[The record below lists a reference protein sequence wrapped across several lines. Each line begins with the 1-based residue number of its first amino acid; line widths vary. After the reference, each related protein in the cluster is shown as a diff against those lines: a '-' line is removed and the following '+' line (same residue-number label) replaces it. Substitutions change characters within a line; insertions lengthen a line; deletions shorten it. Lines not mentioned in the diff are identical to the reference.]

1 MRRINIDKTT
11 KIENISIPSKVEP
24 SFQITKN
31 GGITINDGITI
42 NKNTGTSIVVG
53 IDNDGNH
60 GIYSKSNERWILYAD
75 DSNTIKTPSQ
85 LVIAGHSSPIGSYI
99 NGWLAAN
106 KNASA
111 GTSEFTPLCSIS
123 LDAGVWLIT
132 AGVRWPSNSTGY
144 RMANIST
151 TQGSPETN
159 ISCSP
164 VSGAVTQIRFEQIV
178 YPDSTTTYYLN
189 AGHTASST
197 PLVMPASGS
206 GYGNFLRAVRIR

>member
-1 MRRINIDKTT
+1 MGRINIDKTT
-11 KIENISIPSKVEP
+11 TIENISVPSKVEP
-24 SFQITKN
+24 SFKFTKSGKIIVN
-31 GGITINDGITI
+31 KDGSNASIFLGIGDQG
-42 NKNTGTSIVVG
+42 V
-53 IDNDGNH
+53 NH
-60 GIYSKSNERWILYAD
+60 GIYSMSNDRWILYAD

-85 LVIAGHSSPIGSYI
+85 LIVAGHSSPIGSYI

-111 GTSEFTPLCSIS
+111 GTSEFTWLCSIS
-123 LDAGVWLIT
+123 LTAGVWLIT

-151 TQGSPETN
+151 TQGSPESN
-159 ISCSP
+159 ITCNP
-164 VSGAVTQIRFEQIV
+164 VSGAITQVRFEQIV
-178 YPDSTTTYYLN
+178 YPSSDEPPTTYYLN

-197 PLVMPASGS
+197 LVMPASGS